1 MEIPMADNPSSQ
13 PTPSTDPA
21 FRSRKSTAGSQA
33 LTHQRIADD
42 LAAFHQ
48 AGGQIEV
55 LSVTGN
61 RKPEEATDATHSAP
75 ARPYSGPRRGP
86 GGRSG

>member
-1 MEIPMADNPSSQ
+1 MADNPSPQQ
-13 PTPSTDPA
+13 PPSSDPA
-21 FRSRKSTAGSQA
+21 FRSRKASSGSSA

-42 LAAFHQ
+42 LAAFHR

-55 LSVTGN
+55 LSVTGK
-61 RKPEEATDATHSAP
+61 RKPEEETDAAHSAP

>member
-1 MEIPMADNPSSQ
+1 MADNPSPQQ
-13 PTPSTDPA
+13 PPSTDPA

-42 LAAFHQ
+42 LAAFHR

-55 LSVTGN
+55 LSVTGKS
-61 RKPEEATDATHSAP
+61 KPEEVTDAAHSAP